1 MRCLYR
7 YHLSA
12 NPTKWS
18 NTLKQFVAKLPTS
31 CLSVFDHFAEL
42 ALKGLRF
49 CYFRSSLY
57 LFFPAF
63 PWVSFVMEDCFC
75 LDNHL
80 LHLLIKHNHCYLWVN
95 NSFLKA
101 CVFIHYVKS
110 VQIRSFFWVRI
121 QPEYGK
127 IRTWKNSVFGHFLH
141 SDFCRVGSLLEKIF
155 ISVFITKTWLRIYI
169 LEVAEISV
177 LFLKSDS
184 FMTYKLIAY

>member
-42 ALKGLRF
+42 ALKWLRF

-110 VQIRSFFWVRI
+110 VQKGVFL
-121 QPEYGK
+121 G
-127 IRTWKNSVFGHFLH
+127 SVFNLSTAKYGP
-141 SDFCRVGSLLEKIF
+141 EKAPYLDTF
-155 ISVFITKTWLRIYI
+155 YTVTF
-169 LEVAEISV
+169 VV
-177 LFLKSDS
+177 
-184 FMTYKLIAY
+184 